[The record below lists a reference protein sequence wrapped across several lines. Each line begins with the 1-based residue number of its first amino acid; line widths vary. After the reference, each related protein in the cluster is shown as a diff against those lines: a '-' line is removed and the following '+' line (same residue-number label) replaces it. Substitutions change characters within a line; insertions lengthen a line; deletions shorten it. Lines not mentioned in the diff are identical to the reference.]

1 MSLEAHGASVRLGG
15 RLVVDGVDVRVQ
27 PGRVTALIGP
37 NGAGKSSLI
46 RALAGT
52 TRPDA
57 GHITLRSSTGA
68 DRDWAAVSG
77 RERARIVALVEQDAT
92 TELSLPVRDVVA
104 LGRTPHSSLLSTES
118 AADRAAIDAAM
129 EQAAVARFARR
140 DFSTLSGGE
149 RQRVQLARALAQHGQ
164 LLLLDEPT
172 NHLDVSAQLATLS
185 LVRRLAADGLGVL
198 CALHDLNLAASYADT
213 VVVLAEGRVVAAGEP
228 RDVLTAETIG
238 RVYGVTATVLE
249 HPVTGAPLI
258 AFSSPAEPQS
268 AD

>member
-15 RLVVDGVDVRVQ
+15 RLVVDGVDVRIEA
-27 PGRVTALIGP
+27 GSVTALIGP

-52 TRPDA
+52 ARPDA
-57 GHITLRSSTGA
+57 GRITLRSSTG
-68 DRDWAAVSG
+68 DRDWAAIPR

-118 AADRAAIDAAM
+118 PADRAAIDAAM

-149 RQRVQLARALAQHGQ
+149 RQRVQLARALAQQGQ

-185 LVRRLAADGLGVL
+185 LVRSLASDGLGVL

-213 VVVLAEGRVVAAGEP
+213 VVVLAEGRVVAAGAP
-228 RDVLTAETIG
+228 REVLSAETIG

-258 AFSSPAEPQS
+258 AFSSPAEPPS